1 MKLYFSAGACSLSP
15 HIALREA
22 GVPFELVAVDL
33 RSKRLPDGS
42 DFRAINPKGYVPALQ
57 LDDGRLLTEGAAI
70 VQYVA
75 DSKPESKLAPPAG
88 SFERYRLEE
97 WLSYIG
103 TELHKTYSTFF
114 NPSATDAM
122 RDAAREQLSKRLE
135 IVAKELDGKPFLL
148 GDTFSVADGY
158 LYTVLRWSQFAH
170 LDLSKWPSIQ
180 AFMERVSERPA
191 VKQALEAEKLK
202 K

>member
-57 LDDGRLLTEGAAI
+57 LDDGRLLTEGSAI
-70 VQYVA
+70 VQYIA

-88 SFERYRLEE
+88 SFERYRLDE

-114 NPSATDAM
+114 NPSATDDM
-122 RDAAREQLSKRLE
+122 RNAARERLSMRLE

-148 GDTFSVADGY
+148 GNDFSVADGY
-158 LYTVLRWSQFAH
+158 LYTVLRWSQFAN

-191 VKQALEAEKLK
+191 VKQALEAERLK